1 MRNLIALFLFA
12 SASLLTPACGAEPVE
27 SPGSED
33 SAPAKSD
40 DPSGETH
47 VAALDESP
55 APSAADPAPASSPAS
70 DWSVDYGKS
79 TLGFTATQAGK
90 SFEGRFEKFDAKIIF
105 DPADLSKASIDV
117 AVDMKS
123 ARTGDRQRDT
133 ALPDRDLFDAKA
145 YPIAKFVSRTIE
157 ETGPG
162 EYVAHG
168 ALTIRDK
175 TKDVDLPFSLEI
187 NGNTAHA
194 TGGLTLV
201 RTDFGVGQGELASDE
216 WVGFDVD
223 VKVDVT
229 ATRRG

>member
-1 MRNLIALFLFA
+1 MRNLMALFLVA
-12 SASLLTPACGAEPVE
+12 AASLLTPACGAEPAE
-27 SPGSED
+27 SGRSED
-33 SAPAKSD
+33 SAPAKTD
-40 DPSGETH
+40 DPSGETQL
-47 VAALDESP
+47 AALDESP
-55 APSAADPAPASSPAS
+55 APSAADPAPAS

-90 SFEGRFEKFDAKIIF
+90 SFDGRFEKFDAKIIF
-105 DPADLSKASIDV
+105 DPADLPKASIDV
-117 AVDMKS
+117 TVDMTS
-123 ARTGDRQRDT
+123 AKTGDRQRDT
-133 ALPDRDLFDAKA
+133 ALPDRDLFNAKA
-145 YPIAKFVSRTIE
+145 YPNAKFVSRDIE
-157 ETGPG
+157 EAGSG

-187 NGNTAHA
+187 NENTAHA

-216 WVGFDVD
+216 WVAFDVD

-229 ATRRG
+229 ATR

>member
-1 MRNLIALFLFA
+1 MRSPIAFFLFA
-12 SASLLTPACGAEPVE
+12 AASLLTPACGAEPAQ
-27 SPGSED
+27 SSRSED
-33 SAPAKSD
+33 AAPAKSD
-40 DPSGETH
+40 DPSGEAQ
-47 VAALDESP
+47 VAALDETS
-55 APSAADPAPASSPAS
+55 APSAADPAPAS
-70 DWSVDYGKS
+70 DWSVDYDKS
-79 TLGFTATQAGK
+79 TLGFTATQAGAE
-90 SFEGRFEKFDAKIIF
+90 FDGRFEKFDAKIVF

-117 AVDMKS
+117 AVDMTS

-145 YPIAKFVSRTIE
+145 YPNAKFVSREIE
-157 ETGPG
+157 ETVPG
-162 EYVAHG
+162 AYVAHG

-187 NGNTAHA
+187 DGNAAHA

-216 WVGFDVD
+216 WVAFDVD

-229 ATRRG
+229 ATR